1 MRIHRLQDRIDKGLG
16 AAARHIGNEVD
27 AYRPSSTI
35 DPIAPENRYLRLHAA
50 FNDENLS
57 FRRPIPYGRATWSGI
72 FDRAY
77 TRPGD
82 YLAGPAGTFFI
93 AAQQSLLPALCIL
106 TNRTV
111 SIARPAAP
119 SLAGVNDYGGLLAT
133 TATTILT
140 AWPASILFAGAGS
153 PGELPGDGGTPTWTV
168 LLPVIPPAVNTLTDI
183 ATADLITDDK
193 GMSYVV
199 GSAELTSLGWRILA
213 KQATN

>member
-16 AAARHIGNEVD
+16 AAARHIGHETD
-27 AYRPSSTI
+27 AFRPNGPTN
-35 DPIAPENRYLRLHAA
+35 PLAPENRYLRLPAA

-57 FRRPIPYGRATWSGI
+57 FRRPIVYGRATWSGV

-77 TRPGD
+77 TQPGD

-111 SIARPAAP
+111 TVTRPAAP
-119 SLAGVNDYGGLLAT
+119 VTAGVNAYGGLLST

-168 LLPVIPPAVNTLTDI
+168 LLPTTHRPLYSADI
-183 ATADLITDDK
+183 ITDDQ
-193 GMSYVV
+193 GLSYVA
-199 GSAELTSLGWRILA
+199 GSTELTSLGWRIVA